1 MSPKSN
7 LKFFFGGGV
16 GIYSL
21 VVKTFKVSVKN

>member
-7 LKFFFGGGV
+7 LKFFLGGV